1 MRRFPRGGIIGKT
14 IYALQTVRDMH
25 ISLYAANACYFMIL
39 AVFPGLLLLL
49 GLLRQ
54 TSLEVERLAELF
66 YSFFP
71 EPLAEDAE
79 ALILLTYDNLSG
91 TVVGLSAATAFWSA
105 GRGIHG
111 VMTGLNA
118 VYGAEEHRGYF
129 RTRLISM
136 VYLFSFLL
144 MLLMT
149 LVLHIFGQKLAVLLE
164 QTLHPGLLIL
174 GKLIHF
180 RFWVLLLLQT
190 VFFTAMFMVLPD
202 EKNSFR
208 ESVPGALLAAFGW
221 QLVSDLYSIYME
233 HFSPMGNVY
242 GSVYAIALGMLWLYV
257 CTSIV
262 FYGGAWNRFL
272 KGKL

>member
-1 MRRFPRGGIIGKT
+1 
-14 IYALQTVRDMH
+14 
-25 ISLYAANACYFMIL
+25 
-39 AVFPGLLLLL
+39 
-49 GLLRQ
+49 
-54 TSLEVERLAELF
+54 
-66 YSFFP
+66 
-71 EPLAEDAE
+71 
-79 ALILLTYDNLSG
+79 
-91 TVVGLSAATAFWSA
+91 
-105 GRGIHG
+105 
-111 VMTGLNA
+111 MTGLNA

-208 ESVPGALLAAFGW
+208 ESVPGALLAALDGSWYRICTASIWNIFRPWEMCMAPYMPLRWGCYGCMYARA
-221 QLVSDLYSIYME
+221 LYSMAVRGTG
-233 HFSPMGNVY
+233 F
-242 GSVYAIALGMLWLYV
+242 
-257 CTSIV
+257 
-262 FYGGAWNRFL
+262 
-272 KGKL
+272 